1 MNSINLQLKPKV
13 HNMEIQSTKQETP
26 KFTPV
31 KLTII
36 FDTEE
41 ELQSFVSMCGRDVT
55 VADLLKEQVEC
66 RGNQYVS
73 KQTLR
78 KILGTCYSHLLPFIE
93 KP

>member
-1 MNSINLQLKPKV
+1 MKSIDLQLKQKV
-13 HNMEIQSTKQETP
+13 NNMNIQTTCQEIP
-26 KFTPV
+26 FTPIT
-31 KLTII
+31 LTIV

-78 KILGTCYSHLLPFIE
+78 KILGTCYSHLLPYIK